1 MDMKELNN
9 KLNQFFIQ
17 LQQKIVFAV
26 NFVINRLKNY
36 AKMTLGEQIAYP
48 CICAGVLLILVS
60 IILFLI

>member
-9 KLNQFFIQ
+9 KLNQFFAQ
-17 LQQKIVFAV
+17 LQKKIVFAV

-48 CICAGVLLILVS
+48 CIVAGLILILVS